1 MPAALAGSA
10 GPSVNTLRTVALAV
24 ILLSSAC
31 GAPASAPESSG
42 GRRGD
47 SGTGG
52 TAGLPSSSGGSTPAA
67 GSGGTRGSGGE
78 PGGTGG
84 TGAPFSRSGGATG
97 TGGAAAG
104 TGGTLLPPGEG
115 PGAVLPGDRLTGVN
129 WFGFETANLSPH
141 GLWARDYHSMLKQI
155 KDLGF
160 NSIRLP
166 WCNDMLAGTPNSI
179 QINPYGVDPY
189 TKQVGLNADLAG
201 LSSLQVMDKILD
213 ECRRLGL
220 RVILDNHSRAADGY
234 MNETL
239 WYHDGYPEDTWISDW
254 VFVINRY
261 RNNPAVVAAD
271 LKNEPHGNM
280 GTGMKPPAT
289 WGSDQAGYGATDW
302 RKAAIKCGQAILA
315 ANPDIMLIVE
325 GVEQYQDK
333 GYWWGGNLAG
343 VRDHPITVADLP
355 ARNLWYSAHEYGPEV
370 YEQSWFT
377 DPSFPANLP
386 ALWNDRFWFLRQD
399 GIAPLFFGEF
409 GIKEAAAADETS
421 VAHQWL
427 ATFMAYVGSK
437 SHWTFWA
444 MNPNSGDTEGILQND
459 WVTVN
464 PAKLAMIRPYL
475 AAQFAG
481 DP

>member
-1 MPAALAGSA
+1 
-10 GPSVNTLRTVALAV
+10 VNTLRTVALAV

-189 TKQVGLNADLAG
+189 TKQVGLNGDLAG
-201 LSSLQVMDKILD
+201 LSSLQVMDKIVE

-254 VFVINRY
+254 VFLINRY

-271 LKNEPHGNM
+271 LKNEPHGNV

-315 ANPDIMLIVE
+315 ANPNIMLIVE

-343 VRDHPITVADLP
+343 VRDHPITAGDLP

-370 YEQSWFT
+370 YQQSWFT

-386 ALWNDRFWFLRQD
+386 ALWNDRFWFVRQD

-409 GIKEAAAADETS
+409 GIKEEAAADETS

-427 ATFMAYVGSK
+427 ATFMAYVGNK

-475 AAQFAG
+475 AAQFAAE
-481 DP
+481 P